1 MVDDGVE
8 MESVTGSLFGTGSV
22 LGSGMG
28 SVLGMGIGSV
38 LGTEIG
44 SLELVGR
51 AEGTGVTDT
60 EFESAGFKIQ
70 HYQYSFTYAHT
81 HNASSQLVA
90 FSQIAVKLPTHLYH
104 LSLGTTATTEAVSR
118 TGCCL

>member
-44 SLELVGR
+44 SLELVG
-51 AEGTGVTDT
+51 
-60 EFESAGFKIQ
+60 
-70 HYQYSFTYAHT
+70 
-81 HNASSQLVA
+81 
-90 FSQIAVKLPTHLYH
+90 
-104 LSLGTTATTEAVSR
+104 
-118 TGCCL
+118 